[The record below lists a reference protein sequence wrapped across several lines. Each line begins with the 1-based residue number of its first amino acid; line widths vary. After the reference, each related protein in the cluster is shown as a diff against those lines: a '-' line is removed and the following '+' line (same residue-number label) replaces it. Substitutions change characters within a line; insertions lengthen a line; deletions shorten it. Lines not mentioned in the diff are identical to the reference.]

1 MSTQHTLLHDD
12 CHLFAVVLHEMTH
25 LPILA
30 AIVYDHD
37 IEADALVHAWAGS
50 SPNECIDASGL
61 TDTQTSLRRYPDGY
75 QADICTMTPKQLLMI
90 GEGVLPGPGFEERLG
105 VALKYAKEVLE
116 AINAD
121 DDLKFTFSEIAVE
134 EIMEKLYGN
143 PRYSTPSARR

>member
-90 GEGVLPGPGFEERLG
+90 VEGPLPGPGFEERMG
-105 VALKYAKEVLE
+105 VALKHARVILE
-116 AINAD
+116 EINNEYTS
-121 DDLKFTFSEIAVE
+121 KIVFSDKTVE

-143 PRYSTPSARR
+143 ARYRTPSAR